1 MRSVV
6 LRVRMRSSPHNLAF
20 ALNGYSFDGLAERH
34 RQTLNREAVLRQAS
48 TPLQRYCLLN
58 DCEPWECLAAVLN
71 RMKRPDGS
79 RRWKAVRLSEV
90 FNGRLH
96 PVRKTPDEVYAA
108 SAACFYQSQC
118 IRSHTAHSCA
128 WPNWREPPMTKSNLK
143 MKRGE

>member
-1 MRSVV
+1 MPVTEHAQRRAARADALVTAQ
-6 LRVRMRSSPHNLAF
+6 LAF

-34 RQTLNREAVLRQAS
+34 RQTLNREALLRQAS

-79 RRWKAVRLSEV
+79 RRWKAVRLSDWV
-90 FNGRLH
+90 FNGRVH

-108 SAACFYQSQC
+108 IARRLFLPKPVHQEVIQH
-118 IRSHTAHSCA
+118 IRALGLLPVGDNHQ
-128 WPNWREPPMTKSNLK
+128 
-143 MKRGE
+143 